1 VSQLVFVRHGQTEA
15 NRTGVLLGRMDPP
28 LNDAGREQAAA
39 VAARVA
45 LLEPVRVATS
55 PLVRTVETAE
65 IVAAACG
72 LAVEVDDRLIE
83 VDYGEYDGLPL
94 AELPSDLVWKWR
106 NDAEFAPPGGE
117 SLASVGKRMG
127 EYTSEVLDSLAEGP
141 MVAVSHVSPI
151 KAAVCWAL
159 GVDPAA
165 TWHMYLDLASV
176 TRVGRRG
183 DGPPYLA
190 SFNETAPEISPR

>member
-1 VSQLVFVRHGQTEA
+1 MSQLVFVRHGQTDA
-15 NRTGVLLGRMDPP
+15 NRNGVLLGRLDPP
-28 LNDAGREQAAA
+28 LNDAGREQAAV

-45 LLEPVRVATS
+45 LLAPARIVAS
-55 PLVRTVETAE
+55 PLVRAMETAE
-65 IVAAACG
+65 IVGVACG
-72 LAVEVDDRLIE
+72 LSVGVDARLIE

-151 KAAVCWAL
+151 KAAVLWAL
-159 GVDPAA
+159 ALPDLYA
-165 TWHMYLDLASV
+165 WRLRLDNASV
-176 TRVGRRG
+176 TRLAPGP
-183 DGPPYLA
+183 DGPVLL
-190 SFNETAPEISPR
+190 SFNER

>member
-1 VSQLVFVRHGQTEA
+1 VSQLVFVRHGQTDA
-15 NRTGVLLGRMDPP
+15 NRNGVLLGRLDPP
-28 LNDAGREQAAA
+28 LNDAGREQAAV

-45 LLEPVRVATS
+45 LLAPARIVAS
-55 PLVRTVETAE
+55 PLVRAMETAE
-65 IVAAACG
+65 IVGVACG
-72 LAVEVDDRLIE
+72 LSVGVDARLIE

-151 KAAVCWAL
+151 KAAVLWAL
-159 GVDPAA
+159 GLPELYA
-165 TWHMYLDLASV
+165 WRLRLDNASV
-176 TRVGRRG
+176 TRLAPGP
-183 DGPPYLA
+183 DGPVLL
-190 SFNETAPEISPR
+190 SFNER

>member
-28 LNDAGREQAAA
+28 LNDAGHEQAAA

-94 AELPSDLVWKWR
+94 AQLPPELVWKWR
-106 NDAEFAPPGGE
+106 NDADFAPPGGE

-127 EYTSEVLDSLAEGP
+127 EYTSEVLDALANGP
-141 MVAVSHVSPI
+141 LVAVSHVSPI
-151 KAAVCWAL
+151 KGAVTWAL
-159 GVDPAA
+159 GAGEELG
-165 TWHMYLDLASV
+165 WRMFLDLASI
-176 TRVGRRG
+176 TRISGRDGHASLVG
-183 DGPPYLA
+183 
-190 SFNETAPEISPR
+190 FNDTTHLVL

>member
-1 VSQLVFVRHGQTEA
+1 MSQLVFLRNGQTEA

-94 AELPSDLVWKWR
+94 ADLPPDLVWKWR
-106 NDAEFAPPGGE
+106 NDADFAPPGGE

-127 EYTSEVLDSLAEGP
+127 EYTSEVLDALANGP
-141 MVAVSHVSPI
+141 LVAVSHVSPI
-151 KAAVCWAL
+151 KASVLWAL
-159 GVDPAA
+159 GLPDLYA
-165 TWHMYLDLASV
+165 WRLRLDNASITRLAP
-176 TRVGRRG
+176 GP
-183 DGPPYLA
+183 DGPVLL
-190 SFNETAPEISPR
+190 SFNER

>member
-1 VSQLVFVRHGQTEA
+1 VSQLAFVRHGQTEA

-45 LLEPVRVATS
+45 LLEPARIATS
-55 PLVRTVETAE
+55 PLVRAMETAE
-65 IVAAACG
+65 IVAAVCG

-94 AELPSDLVWKWR
+94 AELPPDLVWKWR
-106 NDAEFAPPGGE
+106 NDADFTPPGGE

-127 EYTSEVLDSLAEGP
+127 EYTSEVLDALADGP
-141 MVAVSHVSPI
+141 LVAVSHVSPI
-151 KAAVCWAL
+151 KAAVLWAL
-159 GVDPAA
+159 GLPDLYA
-165 TWHMYLDLASV
+165 WRLRLDNASITRLAP
-176 TRVGRRG
+176 GP
-183 DGPPYLA
+183 DGPVLL
-190 SFNETAPEISPR
+190 SFNER